1 MINFTI
7 NNQPVTAQKGE
18 TILQAAR
25 KAGFYIPTMCYI
37 EKTTPCA
44 SCRLCVVET
53 NVTDDLR
60 RCFIE
65 AYTQCQEDTERVVC
79 QNCEFVI
86 TTNDI
91 NKHLFIKVKG
101 GGLIH
106 WNCDDCK
113 KLNKQD

>member
-1 MINFTI
+1 M
-7 NNQPVTAQKGE
+7 KSRE
-18 TILQAAR
+18 EILKR
-25 KAGFYIPTMCYI
+25 N
-37 EKTTPCA
+37 
-44 SCRLCVVET
+44 VEAVAKCKVKYNLT
-53 NVTDDLR
+53 HQGILNAM
-60 RCFIE
+60 E
-65 AYTQCQEDTERVVC
+65 EYATQCQEDIERVIC

-106 WNCDDCK
+106 WNCDDCE

>member
-1 MINFTI
+1 MKT
-7 NNQPVTAQKGE
+7 KE
-18 TILQAAR
+18 E
-25 KAGFYIPTMCYI
+25 I
-37 EKTTPCA
+37 EKLANDYGKSVGNKDGTTA
-44 SCRLCVVET
+44 FDFKLGY
-53 NVTDDLR
+53 N
-60 RCFIE
+60 
-65 AYTQCQEDTERVVC
+65 QCQEDTERVIC

-106 WNCDDCK
+106 WNCDDCE